1 MRNAIARF
9 GYTAILPGVESRGT
23 DMQGAPRQGS
33 LAALAAIVVL
43 LVTACSKEPESRQ
56 AKPNAPIETPAPKT
70 AAGSTDGPVDE
81 ALKERP
87 ARPAAASKTFQRNAP
102 PPPPP
107 QPAPAKS

>member
-56 AKPNAPIETPAPKT
+56 AKPNAPIKTPAPKT

-81 ALKERP
+81 ALKERL
-87 ARPAAASKTFQRNAP
+87 ARQEAASKMFERNVLQ
-102 PPPPP
+102 P
-107 QPAPAKS
+107 QPPKTAQAKG